1 MDQLAVGEPRL
12 HSAASCDMG
21 YFPLRDQRSKMTA
34 VLKIAGKLY
43 LIQAAIGFAAG
54 FFIPW
59 VKIFHAAGY

>member
-1 MDQLAVGEPRL
+1 
-12 HSAASCDMG
+12 
-21 YFPLRDQRSKMTA
+21 MTA

-43 LIQAAIGFAAG
+43 LIQAVVGFTAG